1 MIFALFYTFD
11 QQDLI
16 VEYTGDLVHV
26 RVFGQSI
33 LIINS
38 FTVADELLEKRSLN
52 TSDRYANTMSIL

>member
-16 VEYTGDLVHV
+16 LEYTGDLVHV